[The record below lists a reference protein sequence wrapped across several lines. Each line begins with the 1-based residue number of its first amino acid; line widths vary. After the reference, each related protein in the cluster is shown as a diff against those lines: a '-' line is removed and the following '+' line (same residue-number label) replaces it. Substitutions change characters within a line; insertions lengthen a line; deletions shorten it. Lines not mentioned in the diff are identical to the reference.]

1 MACRGPAPST
11 APGPAPQHGRPPALW
26 RRRRAGFRDP
36 GKRRDVDDLT
46 AGGGIDA
53 RGAQAPFGL
62 RRAAGPTGQCRAQG
76 LAALGECGIDDGE
89 HLFPGGRGDGRL
101 PARERH
107 EAGVDLGRRPED
119 VHADDAGLA
128 HTAVPGRLDRG
139 NTVGLGSRPGGQP
152 VGHLVL
158 DHDQAVAEAREV
170 LKQVQ
175 DHRHGNVV
183 RQIRHE
189 CGGFR
194 GELGDPHGIGE
205 DQMEIPDGV
214 RPPLGDG
221 GRKFAGED
229 RIDLDGDNRP
239 GGVQQAQGEGP
250 EPRPDFQYRL
260 VRVDVR
266 GGDDPAD
273 GVAVNDEVLA
283 EGLGGPDP
291 DLLGQPADIGGPHQ
305 GCGCARRRADR
316 LSHPVIGV
324 LIGVLPGAEGVGSV
338 T

>member
-1 MACRGPAPST
+1 M
-11 APGPAPQHGRPPALW
+11 L
-26 RRRRAGFRDP
+26 
-36 GKRRDVDDLT
+36 
-46 AGGGIDA
+46 
-53 RGAQAPFGL
+53 
-62 RRAAGPTGQCRAQG
+62 
-76 LAALGECGIDDGE
+76 E
-89 HLFPGGRGDGRL
+89 
-101 PARERH
+101 
-107 EAGVDLGRRPED
+107 
-119 VHADDAGLA
+119 
-128 HTAVPGRLDRG
+128 
-139 NTVGLGSRPGGQP
+139 
-152 VGHLVL
+152 
-158 DHDQAVAEAREV
+158 
-170 LKQVQ
+170 QVQ

-189 CGGFR
+189 CGGFG

-316 LSHPVIGV
+316 LSHPGHRRTDWGTAWRGGGRFSHLGILSRRRPRAWQRPGP
-324 LIGVLPGAEGVGSV
+324 LNRTRPLPGVRCRGQPLRRPCEFFGTSPGRQPELRGWRASFSWRLPSRSPTAAGRAGRRRGWRYRSAGPWWPGWRSGRRRRRRIRARSGCRTEVRRSSRCRC
-338 T
+338 